1 MSDSTRLTNITYFPV
16 KSMRG
21 RDLAHATVGAR
32 GLLNDRLMMVTDR
45 DGMFFTQRE
54 LPRLAAVRPTLDGDS
69 LSLEAPGMEQLA
81 VPICRGGAVRP
92 VEIWDSQAEAVD
104 QGDRVAQWLSR
115 FLGTEVR
122 LMRLLDDYVRPVSSE
137 YAVTPHDEV
146 GFADGFPL
154 LLVSEE
160 SLSEL
165 NARMETPLPMN
176 RFRPN
181 LVVAAGGPF
190 AEDSWK
196 RIRIG
201 EVEIAL
207 VKPCARCLVTTHDQ
221 MTGERTGKEPLRTL
235 ASFRRINNK
244 AMFAMNAIPLS
255 FGEIQVGDQLE
266 ILE

>member
-1 MSDSTRLTNITYFPV
+1 
-16 KSMRG
+16 
-21 RDLAHATVGAR
+21 
-32 GLLNDRLMMVTDR
+32 MMVTDR

-54 LPRLAAVRPTLDGDS
+54 LPRLAAVHPSLDGPILTLAAPAMEP
-69 LSLEAPGMEQLA
+69 LSMG
-81 VPICRGGAVRP
+81 VRRTGAVRR
-92 VEIWDSQAEAVD
+92 VTIWDDEAEAID
-104 QGDRVAQWLSR
+104 QGDPAADWLSR
-115 FLGTEVR
+115 FLGRDVR
-122 LMRLLDDYVRPVSSE
+122 LVRITDDTVIPVNRD
-137 YAVTPHDEV
+137 YAVTSQDEV

-154 LLVSEE
+154 LIVSRE
-160 SLSEL
+160 SLDDL
-165 NARMETPLPMN
+165 NSRMETPVPMN

-181 LVVAAGGPF
+181 LVVAGCEPF

-201 EVEIAL
+201 QVEIAL

-221 MTGERTGKEPLRTL
+221 TTGERMGKEPLRTL

-244 AMFAMNAIPLS
+244 AMFAVNAIPLS